1 MSSRL
6 KEAVL
11 LQSHNVAVR
20 EQRTY
25 LEILSPQQSVAM
37 QKWLANNRERCRDSM
52 RRFKSSERAPV
63 PEQVEDARMSENITL
78 IEVCRKLEAVLKIS
92 KGERDSPRDM
102 DQA

>member
-1 MSSRL
+1 M
-6 KEAVL
+6 
-11 LQSHNVAVR
+11 
-20 EQRTY
+20 
-25 LEILSPQQSVAM
+25 
-37 QKWLANNRERCRDSM
+37 
-52 RRFKSSERAPV
+52 